1 MTYRTGIKRMP
12 IYLAGGKYYTRI
24 RWGNDRTG
32 RGAVKFPLNTD
43 EKLVAEH
50 RRDTI
55 QDTSLRGK
63 IIRAYD
69 EHGPAG
75 VKKIKNEIDWLRRS
89 GTLVDISLTLSQAIS
104 EYGQYCMFNGN
115 KCTHGN
121 KPNKTSLTRVS
132 FDFRVI
138 PISKYNPDIFR
149 QLYQYGPKVLFAVI
163 FFGLFTGISIIGLI
177 IGYPAKLIFGF
188 FISTADILTFLL

>member
-55 QDTSLRGK
+55 QDT
-63 IIRAYD
+63 
-69 EHGPAG
+69 
-75 VKKIKNEIDWLRRS
+75 
-89 GTLVDISLTLSQAIS
+89 
-104 EYGQYCMFNGN
+104 
-115 KCTHGN
+115 
-121 KPNKTSLTRVS
+121 
-132 FDFRVI
+132 
-138 PISKYNPDIFR
+138 
-149 QLYQYGPKVLFAVI
+149 
-163 FFGLFTGISIIGLI
+163 
-177 IGYPAKLIFGF
+177 
-188 FISTADILTFLL
+188 